1 MNITGWILLSLLWM
15 LTALVSAQGA
25 SDSSI
30 HRCHKE
36 EDLGEPFVPVE
47 FKVVGQGRL
56 YFHSAP
62 FSECKTAVFIIP
74 NDYGYTQ
81 ALHEGWASITYF
93 SQQANN
99 VISGWVE
106 AKRLK
111 ITDPRVARGEV
122 EPPPTTAFAP

>member
-1 MNITGWILLSLLWM
+1 MNSTGWILLSLLW
-15 LTALVSAQGA
+15 LPTLVSAQGA
-25 SDSSI
+25 SDSSV

-36 EDLGEPFVPVE
+36 EDLGEPFVAVE

-62 FSECKTAVFIIP
+62 FPECKRAVFIIP

-81 ALHEGWASITYF
+81 ALYEEWASITYF
-93 SQQANN
+93 SQPAGD

-111 ITDPRVARGEV
+111 MTDPRIARGEIDA
-122 EPPPTTAFAP
+122 PPKGAFAP